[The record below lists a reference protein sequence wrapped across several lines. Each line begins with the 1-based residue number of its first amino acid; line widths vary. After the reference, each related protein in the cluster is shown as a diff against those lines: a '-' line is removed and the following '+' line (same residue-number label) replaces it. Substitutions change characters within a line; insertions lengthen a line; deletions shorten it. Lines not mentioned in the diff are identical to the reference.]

1 MSTSA
6 GPGAAESYVAE
17 SSRIDLEGIYLV
29 VFRVC
34 DIESSVGGLRDR
46 RSRPASGD
54 LDDAVVAGIDKTSNN

>member
-1 MSTSA
+1 
-6 GPGAAESYVAE
+6 VAE